1 MNTEMD
7 FEDGDEL
14 DGLDLSVLN
23 KDNFSAT
30 PGLGLKMGKTIES
43 IDSIG
48 KDKTIETKSTEVE
61 EEEEE
66 ETEEEETEE
75 EEKPTKPLKKTKKQ
89 SAEIEEEEEEEDESP
104 VNTEGDQ
111 SALRIWANLQREK
124 GLIDFED
131 DEYEDNEEF
140 LLTKVQEKIDKSIDE
155 GIEEYKNSLTPE
167 GKEILEAIE
176 SGMPLDSLIERNS
189 EIANYENIKERDIL
203 ENESLQKTLIRN
215 LYTLKGYSKELVDKK
230 LQRFEDSGLLAD
242 EALDAKEELLEYSK
256 HKKEEEKNMQIKQQ
270 KERVEKFENWK
281 KETKTFLDTN
291 SELVPGFKVSPK
303 QKEIIYKGLTEFDKD
318 GKNAF
323 QKAIDNDPHFN
334 MKVAYMALALN
345 WDFSSFD
352 KQAATKVARG
362 LKDSL
367 RDQDKMAGGVG
378 SMQHTKSNIDLG
390 IMKKALK
397 QQRGL

>member
-1 MNTEMD
+1 MSTEMD
-7 FEDGDEL
+7 FEDEDEL

-23 KDNFSAT
+23 KDNLSAT
-30 PGLGLKMGKTIES
+30 PGLDIKIGKSIDS

-48 KDKTIETKSTEVE
+48 KEPVEIPE

-66 ETEEEETEE
+66 SEEDETPEEDEPS
-75 EEKPTKPLKKTKKQ
+75 KPQKKTKKLP
-89 SAEIEEEEEEEDESP
+89 AEDEEDAEEEEESP
-104 VNTEGDQ
+104 LEPSGDQ
-111 SALRIWANLQREK
+111 SALRIWANLQRDK
-124 GLIDFED
+124 GLIDFTDE
-131 DEYEDNEEF
+131 EYEDNEEF
-140 LLTKVQEKIDKSIDE
+140 LLTKVQEKIENGIDE

-176 SGMPLDSLIERNS
+176 SGIPLNSLIERNA

-203 ENESLQKTLIRN
+203 ENESLQKSLIRN
-215 LYTLKGYSKELVDKK
+215 LYTIKGYSKELVEKK

-242 EALDAKEELLEYSK
+242 EALDAKEELLEYSRQQ
-256 HKKEEEKNMQIKQQ
+256 KEEEKNNQIKQQ
-270 KERVEKFENWK
+270 RDRIEKFESWK
-281 KETKTFLDTN
+281 KETKEFLDKN

-303 QKEIIYKGLTEFDKD
+303 QKEVIYKGLTEFDKD

-323 QKAIDNDPHFN
+323 QKAIDSDPQFN

-352 KQAATKVARG
+352 KQAATKVAKG
-362 LKDSL
+362 LKDAL

>member
-1 MNTEMD
+1 MSTEMD
-7 FEDGDEL
+7 FEDEDEL

-23 KDNFSAT
+23 KDNLSAT
-30 PGLGLKMGKTIES
+30 PGLDIKIGKSIDS

-48 KDKTIETKSTEVE
+48 KEPVEIPE

-66 ETEEEETEE
+66 SEEDETPEENEPS
-75 EEKPTKPLKKTKKQ
+75 KPQKKTKKLP
-89 SAEIEEEEEEEDESP
+89 AEDEEDAEEEEESP
-104 VNTEGDQ
+104 LEPSGDQ
-111 SALRIWANLQREK
+111 SALRIWANLQRDK
-124 GLIDFED
+124 GLIDFTDE
-131 DEYEDNEEF
+131 EYEDNEEF
-140 LLTKVQEKIDKSIDE
+140 LLTKVQEKIENGIDE

-176 SGMPLDSLIERNS
+176 SGIPLNSLIERNA

-203 ENESLQKTLIRN
+203 ENESLQKSLIRN
-215 LYTLKGYSKELVDKK
+215 LYTIKGYSKELVEKK

-242 EALDAKEELLEYSK
+242 EALDAKEELLEYSRQQ
-256 HKKEEEKNMQIKQQ
+256 KEEEKNNQIKQQ
-270 KERVEKFENWK
+270 RDRIEKFESWK
-281 KETKTFLDTN
+281 KETKEFLDKN

-303 QKEIIYKGLTEFDKD
+303 QKEVIYKGLTEFDKD

-323 QKAIDNDPHFN
+323 QKAIDSDPQFN

-352 KQAATKVARG
+352 KQAATKVAKG
-362 LKDSL
+362 LKDAL